1 MYNRRLELELSLEPC
16 PWSLVRPQSERL
28 AGWRLSSGRASIQ
41 SCEANETAAISAGLN
56 AGLKSLCGWPF
67 AVLLVTC
74 ERPQGVIARV
84 TVFDSLQWLRY
95 GVRVRHGWFVNTST
109 HSSHIT
115 ISRRPH
121 ETSLKR
127 AAGAS

>member
-41 SCEANETAAISAGLN
+41 SCEANETAAISAGLD
-56 AGLKSLCGWPF
+56 AGLKSPCGWPF

-95 GVRVRHGWFVNTST
+95 GARVRNS
-109 HSSHIT
+109 
-115 ISRRPH
+115 
-121 ETSLKR
+121 
-127 AAGAS
+127 

>member
-28 AGWRLSSGRASIQ
+28 AGWRLSSGRAGIQ
-41 SCEANETAAISAGLN
+41 SCEANETAAISAGLD

-84 TVFDSLQWLRY
+84 TAFDSLQWLRY
-95 GVRVRHGWFVNTST
+95 SVRVRNS
-109 HSSHIT
+109 
-115 ISRRPH
+115 
-121 ETSLKR
+121 
-127 AAGAS
+127 